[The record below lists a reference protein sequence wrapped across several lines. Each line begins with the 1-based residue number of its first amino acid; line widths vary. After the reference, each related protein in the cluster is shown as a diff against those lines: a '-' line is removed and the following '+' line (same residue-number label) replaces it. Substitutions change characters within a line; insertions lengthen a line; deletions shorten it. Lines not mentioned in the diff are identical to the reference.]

1 MKAVAR
7 EPDAMNTP
15 LQQRKN
21 TNHVSAGLSFKCI
34 CWLRPE
40 HAINS
45 FSTRWSSQKG
55 PGKWDCHKCRG
66 AEHLPLP
73 LWYTLLIQKSNKVGR
88 GTFDLQFLTGKG
100 GLFVL
105 YSM

>member
-7 EPDAMNTP
+7 EPDAMNTS

-40 HAINS
+40 DTINS
-45 FSTRWSSQKG
+45 LSTRKSSYNEPRRRESVTNTEEQTSHNISVLHPVDPKE
-55 PGKWDCHKCRG
+55 KQRG
-66 AEHLPLP
+66 E
-73 LWYTLLIQKSNKVGR
+73 
-88 GTFDLQFLTGKG
+88 TFDL
-100 GLFVL
+100 
-105 YSM
+105 

>member
-34 CWLRPE
+34 CWLGPE
-40 HAINS
+40 HTVNS
-45 FSTRWSSQKG
+45 FSTRQSSHNEPGRWESLVGSEEQNISRYLSVPPCWSKSETERENF
-55 PGKWDCHKCRG
+55 W
-66 AEHLPLP
+66 PLA
-73 LWYTLLIQKSNKVGR
+73 
-88 GTFDLQFLTGKG
+88 FE
-100 GLFVL
+100 
-105 YSM
+105 